1 MHKHYLRLNNEGFI
15 IKAFSDAFEQ
25 PLEGDVL
32 YKESGERIFTMNLN
46 CFIGEQPKYKYV
58 NGEIEKIIIPQEIP
72 KTYHNDPNN
81 RKAVFMNSGGPDTL
95 ATAILMHEKYELHSF
110 YLDGH
115 LPNRVRAMPMAEKIA
130 KKYCVSHEIM
140 DIGNRAVLEYDYFD
154 PSWQS
159 TKQIKSQYKI
169 SRYTIPFQSM
179 VYYALAVVYAM
190 QIGTDIVITGT
201 ELNKIEQ
208 ITDLF
213 NEAHVDILKLGCKI
227 NFIHPLC
234 GFTDEDILKILE
246 NDLELRNYTVS
257 CDYEVPCGGCW
268 KCGRRINKLKLEEK
282 IYV

>member
-1 MHKHYLRLNNEGFI
+1 MKV
-15 IKAFSDAFEQ
+15 FSDAFEQ
-25 PLEGDVL
+25 PKEGDIL

-46 CFIGEQPKYKYV
+46 CGEDGLPKYKYV
-58 NGEIEKIIIPQEIP
+58 NGEIEEIIPQKIL

-115 LPNRVRAMPMAEKIA
+115 LPNRIRAMSMAEKIV
-130 KKYCVSHEIM
+130 KKYCVSHEVM
-140 DIGNRAVLEYDYFD
+140 DIGNRAVIEYDYLD

-179 VYYALAVVYAM
+179 VYYALAVVYAV
-190 QIGTDIVITGT
+190 QIGTDIVITGSDG
-201 ELNKIEQ
+201 KIDQ
-208 ITDLF
+208 LTDLF
-213 NEAHVDILKLGCKI
+213 NEAHIDIMKMGCKI
-227 NFIHPLC
+227 NFIHPLV

-246 NDLELRNYTVS
+246 NDLELRDYTVS

-282 IYV
+282 IYA